1 MKRNRLFALLSLV
14 VAVAMLVACAAPVA
28 PAAPPAD
35 DAAAGGDAGA
45 APAAGGESAGK
56 TTLTWLTL
64 SGWDPDGKVQALFE
78 EENPDIDLVLE
89 QVGFND
95 LFQQIQIRLSSGSEL
110 PDVLSVDVPVTAG
123 YGVRGWLAPLDD
135 LFSEAEKADM
145 LEAAVEAGS
154 HEGKLISAPVSTST
168 QLLFINEDLFNAAGI
183 PVPGPDDRLTYEQIA
198 EMAPKLTQD
207 TDGDGVTD
215 VWGFTWEQTNRIYQ
229 LQAMPESLGGDA
241 IGPDGL
247 TVEGVIN
254 AQPWVD
260 AFTYYGNAFND
271 GKFAPPSDTDANELF
286 QAGKLAMMIAGPWR
300 IRTYTEAND
309 GAGPGFAWSVSR
321 HPYFQNG
328 EIVTPT
334 GSWHVGINAKTA
346 NMDAARRFVH
356 WLATSEGAEAWW
368 RYGSGDFPAQKSVLE
383 LFQTD
388 PQFEEGTWTYMK
400 VAADEAGVNPVPRA
414 KTPGFLEY
422 EQILQTTFTDI
433 SQGADVQGALD
444 TAAQRIQRELDK
456 YR

>member
-1 MKRNRLFALLSLV
+1 MLL
-14 VAVAMLVACAAPVA
+14 ACAAP
-28 PAAPPAD
+28 
-35 DAAAGGDAGA
+35 A
-45 APAAGGESAGK
+45 APAPGAAVPAGDEASAGSDNGAATATAAAGK

-64 SGWDPDGKVQALFE
+64 TDWDPNGKVQAQFE

-95 LFQQIQIRLSSGSEL
+95 LFQQIQIRLSSGSAL
-110 PDVLSVDVPVTAG
+110 PDVLSVDVPVTSG

-154 HEGKLISAPVSTST
+154 YEGHLISAPVSTST
-168 QLLFINEDLFNAAGI
+168 QLLFINKDLFDAAGV

-229 LQAMPESLGGDA
+229 LQAMEESLGGDA

-254 AQPWVD
+254 SQPWVD
-260 AFTYYGNAFND
+260 AYTYYKNAFND
-271 GKFAPPSDTDANELF
+271 WKFAPPSDTAAYELF
-286 QAGKLAMMIAGPWR
+286 GAGKLAMMIAGPWR

-309 GAGPGFAWSVSR
+309 GAGPGFEWTVSR

-334 GSWHVGINAKTA
+334 GSWHVGINAKSA
-346 NMDAARRFVH
+346 NMEAARRFVH
-356 WLATSEGAEAWW
+356 WLATSKGAEAWW
-368 RYGSGDFPAQKSVLE
+368 RYGSGDFPAQKSVLA

>member
-1 MKRNRLFALLSLV
+1 MRRNRLFVLLSLV
-14 VAVAMLVACAAPVA
+14 VAVAMLIACAAPAA
-28 PAAPPAD
+28 PAAAPAGGE
-35 DAAAGGDAGA
+35 AAAGGDSA
-45 APAAGGESAGK
+45 AAAATTEAGK
-56 TTLTWLTL
+56 TKLTWLTL
-64 SGWDPDGKVQALFE
+64 SGWDPDGKVQAMFE

-95 LFQQIQIRLSSGSEL
+95 LFQQIQIRLSSGSAL
-110 PDVLSVDVPVTAG
+110 PDVLSVDVPVTSG
-123 YGVRGWLAPLDD
+123 YGVRNWLAPLDD

-145 LEAAVEAGS
+145 LEAAIEAGS
-154 HEGKLISAPVSTST
+154 HEGHLISAPLSTST
-168 QLLFINEDLFNAAGI
+168 QLLFINKDLFDAAGV
-183 PVPGPDDRLTYEQIA
+183 PVPGQDDRLTYEQIA
-198 EMAPKLTQD
+198 EMAPKLMQD

-229 LQAMPESLGGDA
+229 LQAMEESLGGDA
-241 IGPDGL
+241 ISADGL
-247 TVEGVIN
+247 TVEGIIN

-260 AFTYYGNAFND
+260 AYTYYGKAFTD
-271 GKFAPPSDTDANELF
+271 GKFAPPSDTNAQELF
-286 QAGKLAMMIAGPWR
+286 EQGKLAMMIAGPWN
-300 IRTYTEAND
+300 IRRYTEAND
-309 GAGPGFAWSVSR
+309 GKGLPFAWNVSR

-334 GSWHVGINAKTA
+334 GSWHVGINAKSE
-346 NMDAARRFVH
+346 NMDAARRFVK
-356 WLATSEGAEAWW
+356 WLATGKGAEAWW

-388 PQFEEGTWTYMK
+388 PQFNEGTWTYMK
-400 VAADEAGVNPVPRA
+400 VAADEATVNPVPRA
-414 KTPGFLEY
+414 KTPGYLEY
-422 EQILQTTFTDI
+422 EQILQSTFTDI

>member
-1 MKRNRLFALLSLV
+1 MRRNRLFVLLALVL
-14 VAVAMLVACAAPVA
+14 AAAMLLACAAP
-28 PAAPPAD
+28 AAPGAGSAAPV
-35 DAAAGGDAGA
+35 DAAA
-45 APAAGGESAGK
+45 APSK
-56 TTLTWLTL
+56 TTVTWLTL
-64 SGWDPDGKVQALFE
+64 NSWDPDGAVQAQFE

-110 PDVLSVDVPVTAG
+110 PDILSVDVPVTSG

-135 LFSEAEKADM
+135 LYTEEEKANL

-154 HEGKLISAPVSTST
+154 YEGKLISAPESTST
-168 QLLFINEDLFNAAGI
+168 QLLFINSDLFEAAGV
-183 PVPGPDDRLTYEQIA
+183 PVPGPDDRLTYEEIAQIA
-198 EMAPKLTQD
+198 QQLTQD
-207 TDGDGVTD
+207 SDGDGVTD
-215 VWGFTWEQTNRIYQ
+215 IWGFTWEQTNRIYQ

-241 IGPDGL
+241 IGEDGL
-247 TVEGVIN
+247 NVEGVIN
-254 AQPWVD
+254 SQPWVD
-260 AFTYYGNAFND
+260 AFTYYSKAFNEW
-271 GKFAPPSDTDANELF
+271 KFAPPSDTNAQELF
-286 QAGKLAMMIAGPWR
+286 EQGKLAMMIAGPWNIKR
-300 IRTYTEAND
+300 FSSAND
-309 GAGPGFAWSVSR
+309 GAGPGFNWTVSR
-321 HPYFQNG
+321 HPYFEGG

-334 GSWHVGINAKTA
+334 GSWHVGINANSK
-346 NMDAARRFVH
+346 NLDAARRVVR
-356 WLATSEGAEAWW
+356 WLTTSEGAEAWW

-388 PQFEEGTWTYMK
+388 PQFDEGTWAYMK
-400 VAADEAGVNPVPRA
+400 VAADEATVNPVPRA

-433 SQGADVQGALD
+433 SQGADVQTSLD

>member
-1 MKRNRLFALLSLV
+1 MHRNRLFVFLSLV
-14 VAVAMLVACAAPVA
+14 LAVAMLLACAAPAAPATTGDAAEAPAGDAAEA
-28 PAAPPAD
+28 PAA
-35 DAAAGGDAGA
+35 DA
-45 APAAGGESAGK
+45 AGK

-64 SGWDPDGKVQALFE
+64 SGWDPDGQVQAAFE
-78 EENPDIDLVLE
+78 AANPDIDLVLE

-95 LFQQIQIRLSSGSEL
+95 LFQQIQIRLSSGSDL

-135 LFSEAEKADM
+135 LFTEEEKANM
-145 LEAAVEAGS
+145 LDAAVEAGS

-168 QLLFINEDLFNAAGI
+168 QLLFVNEDLFNAAGI

-198 EMAPKLTQD
+198 EMGPQLTQD
-207 TDGDGVTD
+207 TDGDGITD

-229 LQAMPESLGGDA
+229 LQAMAESLGGDA
-241 IGPDGL
+241 IGEDGL

-254 AQPWVD
+254 SQPWVD
-260 AFTYYGNAFND
+260 AFTYYANAFND
-271 GKFAPPSDTDANELF
+271 GGFAPPSDTNAQELF
-286 QAGKLAMMIAGPWR
+286 EQGKLAMMIAGPWN
-300 IRTYTEAND
+300 IRRYTEAND
-309 GAGPGFAWSVSR
+309 GAGLPFAWTVSR

-334 GSWHVGINAKTA
+334 GSWHVGINANTK
-346 NMDAARRFVH
+346 NLEAAQRFVK
-356 WLATSEGAEAWW
+356 WLATAEGAEAWW
-368 RYGSGDFPAQKSVLE
+368 RFGSGDFPAQKSVLE

-400 VAADEAGVNPVPRA
+400 VAADEAAVNPVGRA

-433 SQGADVQGALD
+433 SQGADVQTALD